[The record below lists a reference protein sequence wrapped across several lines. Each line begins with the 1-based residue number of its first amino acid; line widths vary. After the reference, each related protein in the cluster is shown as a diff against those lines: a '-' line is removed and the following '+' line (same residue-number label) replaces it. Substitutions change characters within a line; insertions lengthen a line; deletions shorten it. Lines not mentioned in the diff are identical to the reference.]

1 MRLTQLNAQLPV
13 LTASSDLMVFYTR
26 IQALISLTQEMAVAD
41 MGIFLT
47 GIFNQIAEPNK
58 IIRQVSLKSFSC
70 HGQGCICC
78 SIPGMLI
85 FQTENISC
93 FRLLDNQSTL
103 DRIVYLDRLTKE
115 LTASLQQLKST
126 NQLGTYFCD
135 IVSQSYT
142 LEQNIEYF
150 LHKFA
155 GLSLL
160 EVVNSEEVSLR

>member
-1 MRLTQLNAQLPV
+1 M
-13 LTASSDLMVFYTR
+13 
-26 IQALISLTQEMAVAD
+26 
-41 MGIFLT
+41 
-47 GIFNQIAEPNK
+47 
-58 IIRQVSLKSFSC
+58 
-70 HGQGCICC
+70 
-78 SIPGMLI
+78 
-85 FQTENISC
+85 
-93 FRLLDNQSTL
+93 
-103 DRIVYLDRLTKE
+103 YLDRLTKE

-160 EVVNSEEVSLR
+160 EVVNSEEVGLRSSWNLLSVVFFDESTCLLKVCLIWKSVLKTSRCVLIFLIDILLNVVHLDQ